1 MEIGKAYGA
10 TEFQNFTK
18 IILPAAVPYIMAG
31 VRLSVGLAIIGII
44 VAEFF
49 TAMTGLGGIIV
60 VYANNFATA
69 KLFVPIIV
77 IGVLG
82 IALSQIVAAI
92 ERNLSRWRVS
102 ERDRF

>member
-1 MEIGKAYGA
+1 
-10 TEFQNFTK
+10 
-18 IILPAAVPYIMAG
+18 
-31 VRLSVGLAIIGII
+31 VGLAIIGII